1 MPHFYTR
8 CISLPFDSY
17 FDLFYAPQLLL
28 FGSFRVVSV
37 AEVNKAAALV
47 VQASADILNEKA
59 AADQCLP
66 GERKERGKRRI
77 FSPFEK
83 DYKSTK
89 TNVKPSVSTVFCK
102 LRFLLTNWIDF

>member
-28 FGSFRVVSV
+28 FGPFRVVSV

-47 VQASADILNEKA
+47 VQASADFLNEKA

-66 GERKERGKRRI
+66 GERKERGKVTRR
-77 FSPFEK
+77 ERK
-83 DYKSTK
+83 TKSGPK
-89 TNVKPSVSTVFCK
+89 RKELKMV
-102 LRFLLTNWIDF
+102 

>member
-28 FGSFRVVSV
+28 FGPFRVVSV

-77 FSPFEK
+77 FLLLK
-83 DYKSTK
+83 KIIK
-89 TNVKPSVSTVFCK
+89 ALK
-102 LRFLLTNWIDF
+102 LMSNHLYRLYSAN